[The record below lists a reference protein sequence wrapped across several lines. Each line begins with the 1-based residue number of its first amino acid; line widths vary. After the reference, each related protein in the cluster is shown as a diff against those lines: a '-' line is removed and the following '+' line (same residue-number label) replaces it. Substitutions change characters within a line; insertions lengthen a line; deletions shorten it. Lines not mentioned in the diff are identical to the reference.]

1 MVMLE
6 CLLFVTISRG
16 LHSVHMCR
24 GIQCSLLW
32 SQEDRH
38 MPFETSVLLRVN
50 KRASLQ
56 HY

>member
-32 SQEDRH
+32 SQKDRH

-50 KRASLQ
+50 KRA
-56 HY
+56 